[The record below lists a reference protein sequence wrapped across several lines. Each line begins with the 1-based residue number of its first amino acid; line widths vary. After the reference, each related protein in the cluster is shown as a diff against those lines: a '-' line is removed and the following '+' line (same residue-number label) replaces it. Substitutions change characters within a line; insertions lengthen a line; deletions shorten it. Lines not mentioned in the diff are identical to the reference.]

1 MSLSQGIPR
10 SRIYWEI
17 KADQVFNDISSRLA
31 ASQAIAN
38 QASTSQD
45 NINNGIG
52 NQGTGNYG
60 TGNQGAGNY
69 ATGYNGAIEPAIEV
83 VVLDPPVGRVT
94 TPPGSWQTSP
104 IFLLGLAG
112 MGMAGLLVA
121 GIGLGLWSQSLQT
134 LRQEQNLMLLDR
146 LRNFGPAG
154 SAPISAAPAP
164 LKAELGPGA
173 APSPGSSTSPDL
185 PPPPNEPWMQ
195 QLASLPGGQVPEA
208 QGPQLPARA
217 PATVGATNQISRPA
231 PAVTVLPYAA
241 PIPSRSGSGP
251 TPQLMGLVQA
261 PGHSAAAIFQVGSS
275 SSTASIGER
284 IGDTGWRLRSASGDG
299 VVVERGGEQRYLSL
313 SSDS

>member
-10 SRIYWEI
+10 SRIYWEL

-38 QASTSQD
+38 QASASQD
-45 NINNGIG
+45 SINN
-52 NQGTGNYG
+52 
-60 TGNQGAGNY
+60 GAGNY
-69 ATGYNGAIEPAIEV
+69 ATGYNVTGYNVTGDHGTIEPAIEV
-83 VVLDPPVGRVT
+83 VVLDPPVGRVI
-94 TPPGSWQTSP
+94 TPPGSWQASP

-164 LKAELGPGA
+164 LQAELGPGA
-173 APSPGSSTSPDL
+173 APSTGSPTGPDL

-195 QLASLPGGQVPEA
+195 QLASLPGGQLPAA
-208 QGPQLPARA
+208 QGSQLPARA

-261 PGHSAAAIFQVGSS
+261 PGHSAAAIFQVGIS

>member
-1 MSLSQGIPR
+1 MGQRCPC
-10 SRIYWEI
+10 
-17 KADQVFNDISSRLA
+17 ALA
-31 ASQAIAN
+31 
-38 QASTSQD
+38 
-45 NINNGIG
+45 
-52 NQGTGNYG
+52 
-60 TGNQGAGNY
+60 
-69 ATGYNGAIEPAIEV
+69 
-83 VVLDPPVGRVT
+83 
-94 TPPGSWQTSP
+94 PGSWQASP

-134 LRQEQNLMLLDR
+134 LRQEQKLMLLDR

-164 LKAELGPGA
+164 LQAELGPGA
-173 APSPGSSTSPDL
+173 APSTGSPTGPDL

-195 QLASLPGGQVPEA
+195 QLASLPGGQLPAA

-217 PATVGATNQISRPA
+217 PATVGATNLISRPA

-241 PIPSRSGSGP
+241 PIPSRGGSGP

-261 PGHSAAAIFQVGSS
+261 PGHSAAAIFQVGIS

>member
-10 SRIYWEI
+10 SRVYWEL

-38 QASTSQD
+38 QASASQD
-45 NINNGIG
+45 SVNNGAG
-52 NQGTGNYG
+52 NCGV
-60 TGNQGAGNY
+60 GNY

-94 TPPGSWQTSP
+94 TPPGSWQASP

-164 LKAELGPGA
+164 LQAELGPGA
-173 APSPGSSTSPDL
+173 APSTGSPTGPDL

-195 QLASLPGGQVPEA
+195 QLASLPGGQLPAA

-241 PIPSRSGSGP
+241 PVPSRGGSGP

-261 PGHSAAAIFQVGSS
+261 PGHSAAAIFQVGIS

-284 IGDTGWRLRSASGDG
+284 IGDTGWRLRSTSGDG

>member
-10 SRIYWEI
+10 SRVYWEL

-38 QASTSQD
+38 QASASQD
-45 NINNGIG
+45 SVNNGAG
-52 NQGTGNYG
+52 NCGV
-60 TGNQGAGNY
+60 GNY

-164 LKAELGPGA
+164 LQAELGPGA
-173 APSPGSSTSPDL
+173 APSTGSPSGSDL

-195 QLASLPGGQVPEA
+195 QLASLPGGQLPAA

-217 PATVGATNQISRPA
+217 PATVGATNLISRPA

-241 PIPSRSGSGP
+241 PIPPRGGPGSGP

-261 PGHSAAAIFQVGSS
+261 PGYSAAAIFQVGSS

>member
-1 MSLSQGIPR
+1 VSLSQGIPR
-10 SRIYWEI
+10 SRIYWEL

-38 QASTSQD
+38 QASASQD
-45 NINNGIG
+45 SINN
-52 NQGTGNYG
+52 
-60 TGNQGAGNY
+60 GAGNY
-69 ATGYNGAIEPAIEV
+69 ATGYNVTGDHGTIEPAIEV
-83 VVLDPPVGRVT
+83 VVLDPPVGRVI
-94 TPPGSWQTSP
+94 TPPGSWQASP

-164 LKAELGPGA
+164 LQAELGPGA
-173 APSPGSSTSPDL
+173 APSTGSPTGPDL

-195 QLASLPGGQVPEA
+195 QLASLPGGQLPAA
-208 QGPQLPARA
+208 QGSQLPARA

-241 PIPSRSGSGP
+241 PVPSRGGSGP

-261 PGHSAAAIFQVGSS
+261 PGHSAAAIFQVGIS

-284 IGDTGWRLRSASGDG
+284 IGDTGWRLRSTSGDG